1 MKKQALRNA
10 DEISRYYAKKYR
22 KVASNAANKGMVVI
36 FHSEQLQNTNIICG
50 YSKISNV
57 FKGAHVVGHYADG
70 VRLIGLT
77 DKQLLNKLKILNKA
91 NNEIKDQSERSSPY
105 AKVRSSQFP

>member
-1 MKKQALRNA
+1 
-10 DEISRYYAKKYR
+10 
-22 KVASNAANKGMVVI
+22 MVY
-36 FHSEQLQNTNIICG
+36 L
-50 YSKISNV
+50 
-57 FKGAHVVGHYADG
+57 GAHVVGHYADG

-105 AKVRSSQFP
+105 AKVKFLSFKYPYQFYLVFRPAARRFTR

>member
-1 MKKQALRNA
+1 MIYL
-10 DEISRYYAKKYR
+10 
-22 KVASNAANKGMVVI
+22 
-36 FHSEQLQNTNIICG
+36 
-50 YSKISNV
+50 
-57 FKGAHVVGHYADG
+57 GAHVVGHYADG

-105 AKVRSSQFP
+105 AKVKFLSFKYPYQFYLVFRPAARRFTR

>member
-1 MKKQALRNA
+1 MIYL
-10 DEISRYYAKKYR
+10 
-22 KVASNAANKGMVVI
+22 
-36 FHSEQLQNTNIICG
+36 
-50 YSKISNV
+50 
-57 FKGAHVVGHYADG
+57 GAHVVGHYADG

-105 AKVRSSQFP
+105 AKVEI